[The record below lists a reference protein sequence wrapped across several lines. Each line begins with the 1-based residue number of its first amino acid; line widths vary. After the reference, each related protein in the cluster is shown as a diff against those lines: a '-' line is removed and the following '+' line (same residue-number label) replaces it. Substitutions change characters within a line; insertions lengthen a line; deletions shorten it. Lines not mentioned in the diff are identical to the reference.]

1 MGKSITLIFCL
12 TLLCTTICTAQKK
25 LIKKFLSSESDTSR
39 KTSFIILPAAAYSQE
54 TGIEFGGLSITSFYT
69 DKTDTSMRSSTINA
83 ILTYTTK
90 KQSNF
95 VIKPDIWS
103 AGNKYHFAGTLR
115 YKKFPFD
122 FFGIGDQTLESDK
135 DPIVQRLFIVQAE
148 AEKKFAKGFY
158 AGLNIGYEN
167 FAYSDKEPGGIYDTG
182 NFAVTETAQVMYLG
196 TSAIL
201 DTRNTNTYTT
211 AGSYFRLNY
220 SYAPSMFGSNDFS
233 GSLIKADLRH
243 FKSLNKKAVLGF
255 QSTFEGVY
263 GNKTPFYLLPQLGN
277 DQIMRG
283 YYTGR
288 YRDQNLFTAHAELR
302 YRFIPRFGAAA
313 FAGTGTVFSN
323 GSFKIANLKPNYGA
337 GVRYFV
343 DPGRGLTLRM
353 DYAVGEK
360 RPKEARQTG
369 FYLALAEA
377 F

>member
-1 MGKSITLIFCL
+1 MNKSITLIFCL
-12 TLLCTTICTAQKK
+12 TLFITSISHAQKK

-39 KTSFIILPAAAYSQE
+39 NTSFIILPAAAYSQE

-69 DKTDTSMRSSTINA
+69 DKTDTSTRSSTINA

-103 AGNKYHFAGTLR
+103 PGNKYHFAGTLR

-135 DPIVQRLFIVQAE
+135 DPIVQRLFIIQTE
-148 AEKKFAKGFY
+148 AEQKIVRGLY
-158 AGLNIGYEN
+158 AGMNIGYEN
-167 FAYSDKEPGGIYDTG
+167 YAYSDKEPGGIYDTG
-182 NFAVTETAQVMYLG
+182 NFSVNETAQVMYLG

-211 AGSYFRLNY
+211 KGSYFRLNY
-220 SYAPSMFGSNDFS
+220 SYAPALFGSNDFS
-233 GSLIKADLRH
+233 GSLVKADLRH
-243 FKSLNKKAVLGF
+243 FKSLNKKTVLGF
-255 QSTFEGVY
+255 QSTFEGLY
-263 GNKTPFYLLPQLGN
+263 GKKTPFYLLPQLGN

-302 YRFIPRFGAAA
+302 YRFIPRLGMAA

-323 GSFKIANLKPNYGA
+323 GDFKIANLKPNYGA

-360 RPKEARQTG
+360 RPNEERQTG